1 MLSDIDIKTILD
13 FTSGEMDQMSGD
25 SSGKII
31 LFGHEGMSFE
41 LVTSSWGPF
50 VALFVSPTGQG
61 PILQYEFPVTTV
73 SATPESFEHGGI
85 HVIAGLHFYGGASGR
100 RVLVIYKTNEK
111 FRAEPIWDGE
121 PPEVEIAEES
131 KT

>member
-1 MLSDIDIKTILD
+1 MLSNTDIKTILD
-13 FTSGEMDQMSGD
+13 FTSGEMNQMSED

-31 LFGHEGMSFE
+31 LFGHEGISFE
-41 LVTSSWGPF
+41 LVISSRNPF
-50 VALFVSPTGQG
+50 VGLFVLPTGQG
-61 PILQYEFPVTTV
+61 VILQYEFPVTTV
-73 SATPESFEHGGI
+73 SATPESFEPGGI

-100 RVLVIYKTNEK
+100 RVLVIYKSNGK